1 MYFVYELFDPRT
13 SKPGYIGITNNPNQR
28 LLEHLELRAG
38 KGKKN
43 AWIQQ
48 LLAEQVE
55 PKMKILEIVEDR
67 GEAQRRERYW
77 IQQYLN
83 RGIQLTNHLLVSTSD
98 KPTSKPTRE
107 EKLTSRAEVEIG
119 IDAISAS
126 EAKKQLGIDSG
137 RFNYWVK
144 KGLIEQVARQG
155 KIVYYKKS
163 DVDALEAQIEALL
176 LAGTSEE
183 AMAVYRE
190 RYHN

>member
-1 MYFVYELFDPRT
+1 MRRPSISNGLISRPYPRL
-13 SKPGYIGITNNPNQR
+13 K
-28 LLEHLELRAG
+28 A
-38 KGKKN
+38 
-43 AWIQQ
+43 
-48 LLAEQVE
+48 
-55 PKMKILEIVEDR
+55 
-67 GEAQRRERYW
+67 
-77 IQQYLN
+77 
-83 RGIQLTNHLLVSTSD
+83 
-98 KPTSKPTRE
+98 
-107 EKLTSRAEVEIG
+107 

-190 RYHN
+190 RYHNWHQ